1 MSLYIIVGV
10 LLLLGTI
17 HEVVN
22 QKANNVLYTIFFL
35 GLVLMLIFRYGQGTD
50 YFGYQYI
57 FEKTP
62 FTFDL
67 KTLNESSMHS
77 EIGWKLLCVLFRK
90 LGLSYQL
97 FVGFIGIVTMLFLNS
112 FIQKYCSLKVTAL
125 LIAYPTLYLTYICSG
140 MRQGLA
146 ICIFL
151 GVMLDLYLK
160 NKKGKFLLAVFL
172 CSTIHTASWILLILL
187 FDWIKDFVRDNEY
200 IIVLLAWIIGICFSF
215 FGFRIEIFDRTFSN
229 ESTGI
234 SYIAA
239 VERILTY
246 IVIQILYDKY
256 KTACGENTFLETI
269 MFIYSISTIFYGI
282 FFSMPNIS
290 SRICYFF
297 KATELSI
304 CTTLM
309 SGDKEK
315 YPEYST
321 IFFYIAALSMVML
334 IKNID
339 SYLVQGQ
346 YFDYITVW
354 NYPYNNVFVKGEY
367 YYNYY
372 QQLLK

>member
-17 HEVVN
+17 YEVVDH
-22 QKANNVLYTIFFL
+22 KANNVLYAFFFL

-62 FTFDL
+62 LTFDFKKL
-67 KTLNESSMHS
+67 SDSSMHS
-77 EIGWKLLCVLFRK
+77 EIGWKFLCVLFRK
-90 LGLSYQL
+90 WGLSYQV
-97 FVGFIGIVTMLFLNS
+97 FIGFIGTVTMLFLNA
-112 FIQKYCSLKVTAL
+112 FIQKHCPLKVAAL
-125 LIAYPTLYLTYICSG
+125 FIAYPTLYLTYICSG
-140 MRQGLA
+140 MRQGLVV
-146 ICIFL
+146 CIFL
-151 GVMLDLYLK
+151 GVILDLYLE
-160 NKKGKFLLAVFL
+160 NKRGKFIIAVCI
-172 CSTIHTASWILLILL
+172 CSVFHTASWILLILM
-187 FDWIKDFVRDNEY
+187 FDWIKDFVSDNEY
-200 IIVLLAWIIGICFSF
+200 VIILFAWVVGICLSF
-215 FGFRIEIFDRTFSN
+215 FGLRIEIFDRTFSN
-229 ESTGI
+229 EMTEI

-239 VERILTY
+239 LERILTY
-246 IVIQILYDKY
+246 VVIQILYNKY
-256 KTACGENTFLETI
+256 KKACGENTFLETI
-269 MFIYSISTIFYGI
+269 MFIYSISTMFYGI

-297 KATELSI
+297 KAMELSI

-346 YFDYITVW
+346 YYDYIKLW
-354 NYPYNNVFVKGEY
+354 EYPYNSIFVKGDY
-367 YYNYY
+367 RYSPY